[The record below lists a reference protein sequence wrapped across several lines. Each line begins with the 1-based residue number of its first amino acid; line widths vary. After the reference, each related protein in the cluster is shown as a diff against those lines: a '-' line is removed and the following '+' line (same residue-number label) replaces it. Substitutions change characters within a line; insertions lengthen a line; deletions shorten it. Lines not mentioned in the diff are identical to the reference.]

1 MHGLLFKS
9 IVQIADVKRFSQIR
23 LTHPAPLE
31 ATVHVFKYYEQAA
44 SSV

>member
-9 IVQIADVKRFSQIR
+9 IVQKADVKRFSHV
-23 LTHPAPLE
+23 LFTHPDPLE